1 VNYRSPVEPS
11 KSLSEPSVPPEV
23 YQHLSNVLRGLV
35 EGYMKSTYGTDGNG
49 SLQMSYSIDDKFFEP
64 YVQDYYKGLLSVFHP
79 EDVKS
84 ICSILM
90 RTEFIMYEQA
100 LRILT
105 SANSKTLYEMC
116 EKVAMIDSEGS
127 TVH

>member
-1 VNYRSPVEPS
+1 
-11 KSLSEPSVPPEV
+11 
-23 YQHLSNVLRGLV
+23 
-35 EGYMKSTYGTDGNG
+35 MKSTYGTDGKG

-105 SANSKTLYEMC
+105 SANSKTLCEMC